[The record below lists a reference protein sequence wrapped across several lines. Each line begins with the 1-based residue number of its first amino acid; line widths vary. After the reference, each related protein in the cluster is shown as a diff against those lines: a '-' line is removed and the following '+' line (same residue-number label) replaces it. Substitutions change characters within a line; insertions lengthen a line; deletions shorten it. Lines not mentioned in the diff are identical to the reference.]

1 MIYSLEG
8 VVTRIGEGWIALE
21 TAGIGFRVRALDSF
35 LATVELGKTAQVVCF
50 MQTDPL
56 VLYGFSNEE
65 ELSLFELLNTVSGI
79 GPKIAAKIMNAVP
92 AKRLIGLIL
101 LEQKEQFSAQAGVGA
116 KVASKIILDL
126 KEKINKGIGKDVKV
140 ESGMVELEGIL
151 AELGYKQKDVESVL
165 PQIPVELSIEEKVKK
180 ALKLLSNNKRN

>member
-8 VVTRIGEGWIALE
+8 TITRVGDGWIVLE
-21 TAGIGFRVRALDSF
+21 TVGIGFRVSVLDSF
-35 LATVELGKTAQVVCF
+35 LATADLGKTARVVCF

-56 VLYGFSNEE
+56 TLYGFSSEE

-92 AKRLIGLIL
+92 AKQLIGFIL
-101 LEQKEQFSAQAGVGA
+101 LEQKEQLSSQAGIGT

-126 KEKINKGIGKDVKV
+126 KEKINKGIGKDIKI
-140 ESGMVELEGIL
+140 ESGMAELESVL
-151 AELGYKQKDVESVL
+151 SELGYKQKDVESVL
-165 PQIPVELSIEEKVKK
+165 PHISAELTIEEKVKK
-180 ALKLLSNNKRN
+180 ALKLLSGRRS